1 MDIYIEENNKGSRN
15 YFGAIVH
22 NKETELHFTYNN
34 ISDYKDIIN
43 LINTLSTKLSEMI
56 VTLINDGANTPL
68 TYRDKTLKL
77 Y

>member
-1 MDIYIEENNKGSRN
+1 MK
-15 YFGAIVH
+15 
-22 NKETELHFTYNN
+22 
-34 ISDYKDIIN
+34 DY

-68 TYRDKTLKL
+68 TYKNRTLTL